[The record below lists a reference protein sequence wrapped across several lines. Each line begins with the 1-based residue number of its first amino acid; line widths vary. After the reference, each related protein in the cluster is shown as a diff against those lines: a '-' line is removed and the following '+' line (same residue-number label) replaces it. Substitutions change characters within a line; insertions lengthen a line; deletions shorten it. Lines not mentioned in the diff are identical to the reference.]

1 MPKNFIN
8 LLSVILLK
16 INLTFSSGMY
26 SLFSNWVFQAQHGSG
41 PEEKETP
48 LWRFIEYSALIWNRV
63 WSVKRI
69 FFNMIRGKDQACFW
83 CSDTDLTVFT
93 AIFSS
98 DLTPF
103 SLASLRLAENGGR
116 GSITAASRSSFRN
129 MKIVAD
135 QKLSAQRIIWPKRL
149 TGPCLVPAKEALIPR
164 IPDIRERINQRI
176 FLVVEIV
183 WI

>member
-1 MPKNFIN
+1 M
-8 LLSVILLK
+8 
-16 INLTFSSGMY
+16 
-26 SLFSNWVFQAQHGSG
+26 
-41 PEEKETP
+41 
-48 LWRFIEYSALIWNRV
+48 
-63 WSVKRI
+63 
-69 FFNMIRGKDQACFW
+69 
-83 CSDTDLTVFT
+83 TVFT

-135 QKLSAQRIIWPKRL
+135 QKLSAQRIIWPKLL
-149 TGPCLVPAKEALIPR
+149 TGLCLVPTKEALIPR

-176 FLVVEIV
+176 FLDVDIV